1 MPPNPVSP
9 KVAKKRKATNVE
21 KDTILESSAEPN
33 TKPSSEPSVEL
44 ETGTPEKKRNRRGKK
59 KKKSEL
65 KSDKTEDTGSEEPTL
80 KDPVKEKEK
89 VHWMKW
95 FFNNFNYWND
105 WLDGLV
111 GHLDFCFTLLSLEKS
126 ERSSDD

>member
-1 MPPNPVSP
+1 VSP

-33 TKPSSEPSVEL
+33 TEPSSEPSVEL

-65 KSDKTEDTGSEEPTL
+65 KSEKTEDTGSEEPTL

-95 FFNNFNYWND
+95 FLNNFNY
-105 WLDGLV
+105 
-111 GHLDFCFTLLSLEKS
+111 
-126 ERSSDD
+126 